1 MTKKILLYLQVMR
14 KTIIYL
20 LLPVLLCSCNAIQS
34 LVHDDQVVAKVG
46 KNKLYR
52 SELER
57 FIPNMVSG
65 ADSARLAEQYINTW
79 AMDLLYLDVAEKELS
94 KGELDVSA
102 DLEDFRRSL
111 LKYRYEQRY
120 INDRLDTLVTDE
132 QIRQYY
138 EAHQADFEL
147 KRPVLKVRFVDVMK
161 DSPNKD
167 AILRMMSSQEYN
179 DVQRA
184 DTLAKS
190 TALRYFDSSDTW
202 MDANEL
208 AKSFGLDYTQMLSY
222 LRWDNTIRY
231 EPADRADLMVAY
243 VCDIRNNG
251 PAPLDYCADRIRDI
265 LMSARKHNLMNSLER
280 DLLENALESKQFV
293 IYKNEE

>member
-1 MTKKILLYLQVMR
+1 MR
-14 KTIIYL
+14 KTIILLL
-20 LLPVLLCSCNAIQS
+20 LLPALLGSCNAISS

-46 KNKLYR
+46 KNKLYK
-52 SELER
+52 SEVER
-57 FIPNMVSG
+57 FIPNLVS
-65 ADSARLAEQYINTW
+65 AEDSARLAEQYINTW
-79 AMDLLYLDVAEKELS
+79 AMDLLYLDVAERELS

-102 DLEDFRRSL
+102 ELEDFRRSL

-120 INDRLDTLVTDE
+120 INDRLDTLITDE
-132 QIRQYY
+132 QIRSYY
-138 EAHQADFEL
+138 EAHQSDFEL
-147 KRPVLKVRFVDVMK
+147 KRPVMKARFVDVMK

-190 TALRYFDSSDTW
+190 TALRWFDSSDIW
-202 MDANEL
+202 MDANEV
-208 AKSFGLDYTQMLSY
+208 AKYFGLDHTQMLTY

-243 VCDIRNNG
+243 VCDIRYDG
-251 PAPLDYCADRIRDI
+251 PAPLDYCVPRIRDI
-265 LMSARKHNLMNSLER
+265 LMSARKHDLMNSLER

-293 IYKNEE
+293 VYENEE

>member
-1 MTKKILLYLQVMR
+1 MR
-14 KTIIYL
+14 KYIIYL

-94 KGELDVSA
+94 KGELDVSVE
-102 DLEDFRRSL
+102 LEDFRRSL

-132 QIRQYY
+132 QIREYY
-138 EAHQADFEL
+138 AAHEAEFEL
-147 KRPVLKVRFVDVMK
+147 KRPVLKARFVDMMK
-161 DSPNKD
+161 DSPKAD
-167 AILRMMSSQEYN
+167 EILRMMTSQEYK
-179 DVQRA
+179 DVRRA
-184 DTLAKS
+184 DTLAKT

-231 EPADRADLMVAY
+231 EPEGRGDLMVAY
-243 VCDIRNNG
+243 ICDIRRNG
-251 PAPLDYCADRIRDI
+251 PAPLEYCADRIRDI
-265 LMSARKHNLMNSLER
+265 LMSARKHNLMDSLER

-293 IYKNEE
+293 IYGNEE

>member
-1 MTKKILLYLQVMR
+1 MRKILIL
-14 KTIIYL
+14 L
-20 LLPVLLCSCNAIQS
+20 LLPALLGSCNAISS

-46 KNKLYR
+46 KNKLYK
-52 SELER
+52 SEVVR
-57 FIPNMVSG
+57 FIPNLVSPE
-65 ADSARLAEQYINTW
+65 DSARLAKQYINSW
-79 AMDLLYLDVAEKELS
+79 AMDLLYLDVAERELS

-102 DLEDFRRSL
+102 ELEDFRRSL

-132 QIRQYY
+132 QVRNYY
-138 EAHQADFEL
+138 EAHKSDFEL

-161 DSPNKD
+161 DSPNIN
-167 AILRMMSSQEYN
+167 AILRMMTSQEYD

-190 TALRYFDSSDTW
+190 TALRWFDSSDTW

-208 AKSFGLDYTQMLSY
+208 AKYFGLEYTQLLSL
-222 LRWDNTIRY
+222 LRGDTIRY

-243 VCDIRNNG
+243 VCDIRNSG
-251 PAPLDYCADRIRDI
+251 PAPLDYCAPRIRDI
-265 LMSARKHNLMNSLER
+265 LMSARKHDLMNSLER
-280 DLLENALESKQFV
+280 DLLENALERKQFV
-293 IYKNEE
+293 VYKNEE

>member
-1 MTKKILLYLQVMR
+1 MR
-14 KTIIYL
+14 RISLFL
-20 LLPVLLCSCNAIQS
+20 LLPLLFGACNAISS

-46 KNKLYR
+46 DHKLYK

-57 FIPNMVSG
+57 FIPNMIP
-65 ADSARLAEQYINTW
+65 AEDSARLVEQYINTW
-79 AMDLLYLDVAEKELS
+79 AMDLLYMEVAEAELS
-94 KGELDVSA
+94 KGELDVSNE
-102 DLEDFRRSL
+102 LEDFRRSL

-138 EAHQADFEL
+138 QQHEADFVL

-167 AILRMMSSQEYN
+167 AILKMMSSQEYD

-202 MDANEL
+202 MDAGEL
-208 AKSFGLDYTQMLSY
+208 AKSFGLDYVEMLAH
-222 LRWDNTIRY
+222 LKGDMIRY
-231 EPADRADLMVAY
+231 EPEERGDLMAAY
-243 VCDIRNNG
+243 VCDIQRTG
-251 PAPLDYCADRIRDI
+251 TAPLDYCSARIRDI
-265 LMSARKHNLMNSLER
+265 LMSSRKHELMNSLER
-280 DLLENALESKQFV
+280 DLLNNALEKKNFV
-293 IYKNEE
+293 IYRNEE

>member
-1 MTKKILLYLQVMR
+1 MRKIFILILLPA
-14 KTIIYL
+14 L
-20 LLPVLLCSCNAIQS
+20 LASCNAISS

-46 KNKLYR
+46 ENKLYK

-57 FIPNMVSG
+57 FIPNMIPA
-65 ADSARLAEQYINTW
+65 ADSVRLAEQYINTW
-79 AMDLLYLDVAEKELS
+79 AMDLLYLDVAEKELT
-94 KGELDVSA
+94 KAELDVSA
-102 DLEDFRRSL
+102 DLENFRRSL

-120 INDRLDTLVTDE
+120 INDRLDTLVTDD

-138 EAHQADFEL
+138 EAHEADFEL

-167 AILRMMSSQEYN
+167 AILKMMSSDEYD

-184 DTLAKS
+184 DTLARS

-202 MDANEL
+202 MDASEL
-208 AKSFGLDYTQMLSY
+208 ATSFGLDYQQMLSC
-222 LRWDNTIRY
+222 LKGDLIKY
-231 EPADRADLMVAY
+231 EPEDRADVMVAY
-243 VCDIRNNG
+243 VCDIRRTG
-251 PAPLDYCADRIRDI
+251 VAPYEYCTERIRDI
-265 LMSARKHNLMNSLER
+265 LMSARKHDLMNSLER

-293 IYKNEE
+293 IYQHEE

>member
-1 MTKKILLYLQVMR
+1 MRKIFILILLPA
-14 KTIIYL
+14 L
-20 LLPVLLCSCNAIQS
+20 LASCNAISS

-46 KNKLYR
+46 ENKLYK

-57 FIPNMVSG
+57 FIPNMIPA
-65 ADSARLAEQYINTW
+65 ADSVRLAEQYINTW
-79 AMDLLYLDVAEKELS
+79 AMDLLYLDVAEKELT
-94 KGELDVSA
+94 KAELDVSA
-102 DLEDFRRSL
+102 DLENFRRSL

-120 INDRLDTLVTDE
+120 INDRLDTLVTDD

-138 EAHQADFEL
+138 EAHEADFEL

-167 AILRMMSSQEYN
+167 AILKMMTSREYD

-184 DTLAKS
+184 DTLARS

-202 MDANEL
+202 MDASEL
-208 AKSFGLDYTQMLSY
+208 ATSFGLDYQQMLSC
-222 LRWDNTIRY
+222 LKGDLIKY
-231 EPADRADLMVAY
+231 EPEDRADVMVAY
-243 VCDIRNNG
+243 VCDIRRTG
-251 PAPLDYCADRIRDI
+251 VAPYEYCTERIRDI
-265 LMSARKHNLMNSLER
+265 LMSARKHDLMNSLER

-293 IYKNEE
+293 IYENEE

>member
-1 MTKKILLYLQVMR
+1 MR
-14 KTIIYL
+14 RISLFL
-20 LLPVLLCSCNAIQS
+20 LLPLLLGACNAISS

-46 KNKLYR
+46 DHKLYK

-57 FIPNMVSG
+57 FIPNMIP
-65 ADSARLAEQYINTW
+65 AEDSARLAEQYINTW
-79 AMDLLYLDVAEKELS
+79 AMDLLYMEVAEAELS
-94 KGELDVSA
+94 KGELDVSNE
-102 DLEDFRRSL
+102 LEDFRRSL

-138 EAHQADFEL
+138 QQHEADFVL

-167 AILRMMSSQEYN
+167 AILKMMSSQEYD

-202 MDANEL
+202 MDAGEL
-208 AKSFGLDYTQMLSY
+208 AKSFGLDYVEMLAH
-222 LRWDNTIRY
+222 LKGDMIRY
-231 EPADRADLMVAY
+231 EPEERGDLMAAY
-243 VCDIRNNG
+243 VCDIQRTG
-251 PAPLDYCADRIRDI
+251 TAPLDYCSARIRDI
-265 LMSARKHNLMNSLER
+265 LMSSRKHELMNSLER
-280 DLLENALESKQFV
+280 DLLNNALEKKNFV
-293 IYKNEE
+293 IYRNEE

>member
-1 MTKKILLYLQVMR
+1 MTKKILLYLRIMR

>member
-1 MTKKILLYLQVMR
+1 MR
-14 KTIIYL
+14 KTIILLL
-20 LLPVLLCSCNAIQS
+20 LLPALLGSCNAISS

-46 KNKLYR
+46 KNKLYK
-52 SELER
+52 SEVER
-57 FIPNMVSG
+57 FIPNLVS
-65 ADSARLAEQYINTW
+65 AEDSARLAEQYINTW
-79 AMDLLYLDVAEKELS
+79 AMDLLYLDVAERELS

-102 DLEDFRRSL
+102 ELEDFRRSL

-120 INDRLDTLVTDE
+120 INDRLDTLITDE
-132 QIRQYY
+132 QIRSYY
-138 EAHQADFEL
+138 EAHQSDFEL
-147 KRPVLKVRFVDVMK
+147 KRPVMKARFVDVMK

-190 TALRYFDSSDTW
+190 TALRWFDSSDTW
-202 MDANEL
+202 MDANEV
-208 AKSFGLDYTQMLSY
+208 AKYFGLDHTQMLAY

-243 VCDIRNNG
+243 VCDIRYDG
-251 PAPLDYCADRIRDI
+251 PAPLDYCVPRIRDI
-265 LMSARKHNLMNSLER
+265 LMSARKHDLMNSLER

-293 IYKNEE
+293 VYENEE

>member
-1 MTKKILLYLQVMR
+1 MR
-14 KTIIYL
+14 KTIILLL
-20 LLPVLLCSCNAIQS
+20 LLPVLLGSCNAISS

-46 KNKLYR
+46 KNKLYK
-52 SELER
+52 SEVER
-57 FIPNMVSG
+57 FIPNLTSA

-79 AMDLLYLDVAEKELS
+79 AMDLLYLDVAERELS

-102 DLEDFRRSL
+102 ELEDFRRSL

-132 QIRQYY
+132 QIRSYY
-138 EAHQADFEL
+138 EAHQSDFEL
-147 KRPVLKVRFVDVMK
+147 KRPVLKARFVDVMK

-190 TALRYFDSSDTW
+190 TALRWFDSSDTW
-202 MDANEL
+202 MDANEV
-208 AKSFGLDYTQMLSY
+208 AKYFGLDHTQMLTY

-243 VCDIRNNG
+243 VCDIRYNG
-251 PAPLDYCADRIRDI
+251 PAPLEYCAPRIRDI
-265 LMSARKHNLMNSLER
+265 LMSARKHDLMNSLER

-293 IYKNEE
+293 VYKNEE